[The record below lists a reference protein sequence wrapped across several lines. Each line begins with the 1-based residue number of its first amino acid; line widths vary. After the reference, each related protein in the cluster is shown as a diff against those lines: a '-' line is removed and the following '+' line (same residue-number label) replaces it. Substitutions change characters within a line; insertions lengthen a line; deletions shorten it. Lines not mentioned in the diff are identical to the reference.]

1 MDYNDV
7 DEYKASQSDSGTSG
21 NVNGSETYK
30 ELNATDIYDLVGKRV
45 RGSLL
50 WMVFGLLITGAV
62 GGYVLFSGS
71 EFSAMAVQN
80 YRVLL
85 FVELGVVFAF
95 SALVQKASATTLRIL
110 FIVYAALNGVTLS
123 ILGYIYTGESVI
135 AVFLGTLVL
144 FSVLAIYGYVT
155 KEDLSKYRTY
165 LIVGLIALVVMSI
178 INIFLR
184 SSQMDFILSIVGVVL
199 FVIFTAYDVNRI
211 KNQFTHSI
219 VYEKEVELLDKI
231 EIAGAL
237 TLYLDFIN
245 LFLYL
250 LRLFGRRR

>member
-1 MDYNDV
+1 M
-7 DEYKASQSDSGTSG
+7 
-21 NVNGSETYK
+21 
-30 ELNATDIYDLVGKRV
+30 
-45 RGSLL
+45 
-50 WMVFGLLITGAV
+50 
-62 GGYVLFSGS
+62 
-71 EFSAMAVQN
+71 
-80 YRVLL
+80 
-85 FVELGVVFAF
+85 
-95 SALVQKASATTLRIL
+95 
-110 FIVYAALNGVTLS
+110 
-123 ILGYIYTGESVI
+123 GYIYTGESVI

-165 LIVGLIALVVMSI
+165 LMVGLIALVVMSI
-178 INIFLR
+178 INVFLR

>member
-1 MDYNDV
+1 M
-7 DEYKASQSDSGTSG
+7 
-21 NVNGSETYK
+21 
-30 ELNATDIYDLVGKRV
+30 
-45 RGSLL
+45 
-50 WMVFGLLITGAV
+50 
-62 GGYVLFSGS
+62 
-71 EFSAMAVQN
+71 
-80 YRVLL
+80 
-85 FVELGVVFAF
+85 
-95 SALVQKASATTLRIL
+95 
-110 FIVYAALNGVTLS
+110 
-123 ILGYIYTGESVI
+123 GYIYTGESVI

-165 LIVGLIALVVMSI
+165 LMVGLIALVVMSI

-184 SSQMDFILSIVGVVL
+184 SSQMDFILSIVGVIL

>member
-1 MDYNDV
+1 
-7 DEYKASQSDSGTSG
+7 
-21 NVNGSETYK
+21 
-30 ELNATDIYDLVGKRV
+30 
-45 RGSLL
+45 
-50 WMVFGLLITGAV
+50 
-62 GGYVLFSGS
+62 
-71 EFSAMAVQN
+71 MAVQN

-165 LIVGLIALVVMSI
+165 LMVGLIALVVMSI
-178 INIFLR
+178 INVFLR

>member
-1 MDYNDV
+1 M
-7 DEYKASQSDSGTSG
+7 
-21 NVNGSETYK
+21 
-30 ELNATDIYDLVGKRV
+30 
-45 RGSLL
+45 
-50 WMVFGLLITGAV
+50 
-62 GGYVLFSGS
+62 
-71 EFSAMAVQN
+71 
-80 YRVLL
+80 
-85 FVELGVVFAF
+85 
-95 SALVQKASATTLRIL
+95 
-110 FIVYAALNGVTLS
+110 
-123 ILGYIYTGESVI
+123 GYIYTGESVI

>member
-1 MDYNDV
+1 
-7 DEYKASQSDSGTSG
+7 
-21 NVNGSETYK
+21 
-30 ELNATDIYDLVGKRV
+30 
-45 RGSLL
+45 
-50 WMVFGLLITGAV
+50 
-62 GGYVLFSGS
+62 
-71 EFSAMAVQN
+71 MAVQN

-178 INIFLR
+178 INVFLR